1 MPNTAK
7 VMDSCISACRT
18 DKGLIYKF
26 PLKKTAK
33 EKEEEENQLLSE
45 QVISATQQS
54 RVNEVTR
61 DLVQW
66 GEQLVSIDVHVC
78 MRWDRTV

>member
-1 MPNTAK
+1 M
-7 VMDSCISACRT
+7 
-18 DKGLIYKF
+18 IYKF

-33 EKEEEENQLLSE
+33 EQEEEENQMLSE
-45 QVISATQQS
+45 QIISATQQS

-66 GEQLVSIDVHVC
+66 GEQLVRKFTDVE
-78 MRWDRTV
+78 

>member
-1 MPNTAK
+1 MSKYIIFFMSTAE
-7 VMDSCISACRT
+7 VVASHISCRNNQ
-18 DKGLIYKF
+18 GLIYKF

-33 EKEEEENQLLSE
+33 EREEEEHQLLSE

-66 GEQLVSIDVHVC
+66 GEQLVSIMC
-78 MRWDRTV
+78 Q